1 MAQPVL
7 IYISWWLTQ
16 SSQKSADLS
25 HLFNVVRKTK
35 DAKRAEAL
43 DESFILHLTKLRTID
58 FQLIVLSVDP
68 IHMVRCPL
76 ACACAWSP
84 KEGWRRR

>member
-7 IYISWWLTQ
+7 IYISWWLAQ

-25 HLFNVVRKTK
+25 HLFNVVRKTT

-43 DESFILHLTKLRTID
+43 AFDKT
-58 FQLIVLSVDP
+58 
-68 IHMVRCPL
+68 
-76 ACACAWSP
+76 
-84 KEGWRRR
+84 